1 MVKKEKRK
9 VGLHLRLT
17 DTLSEVLEKAIRLQ
31 TPIMQCFLITQS
43 GQRYAEFSEEEIKKC
58 HELRQHVGAMYLH
71 ASYWVNL
78 AGCNRNGWRNFQKEL
93 ELGKKLG
100 FSHIIIHP
108 GSATGCENKEQGID
122 YLARALNKALTTET
136 DIKIVLENTAHAR
149 RTVGGNLNDFKQLL
163 ELIDQPDRIGFC
175 LDTAHAHSYGYDVI
189 TPNGQDVFLNQVAN
203 TIGKERIDLL
213 HINETQEKCG
223 SYIDKHAGFGDGKI
237 GNDALKRFM
246 NHPVC
251 KDVPVILEIPLMENE
266 EDERAVLQEITA
278 WNE

>member
-1 MVKKEKRK
+1 M
-9 VGLHLRLT
+9 
-17 DTLSEVLEKAIRLQ
+17 
-31 TPIMQCFLITQS
+31 
-43 GQRYAEFSEEEIKKC
+43 
-58 HELRQHVGAMYLH
+58 
-71 ASYWVNL
+71 
-78 AGCNRNGWRNFQKEL
+78 
-93 ELGKKLG
+93 
-100 FSHIIIHP
+100 
-108 GSATGCENKEQGID
+108 
-122 YLARALNKALTTET
+122 
-136 DIKIVLENTAHAR
+136 
-149 RTVGGNLNDFKQLL
+149 
-163 ELIDQPDRIGFC
+163 
-175 LDTAHAHSYGYDVI
+175 I